1 MKRSEL
7 IRHLRR
13 HHCRI
18 KREGC
23 SHSLWRNL
31 DTGEVEMVPR
41 HTEISNRLAH
51 KICRGLSV
59 PEVGK

>member
-1 MKRSEL
+1 MKRSQL
-7 IRHLRR
+7 IRHLKR
-13 HHCRI
+13 HRCRL
-18 KREGC
+18 KREGR

-51 KICRGLSV
+51 KICRDLSV